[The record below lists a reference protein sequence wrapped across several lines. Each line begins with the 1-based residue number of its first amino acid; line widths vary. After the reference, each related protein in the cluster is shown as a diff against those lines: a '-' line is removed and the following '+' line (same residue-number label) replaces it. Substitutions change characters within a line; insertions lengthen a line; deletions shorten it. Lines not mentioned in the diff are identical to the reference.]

1 MKKLKVTAC
10 ILASALLCAGCGGS
24 ATTAVDGDAI
34 IIKKD
39 GKVASQMVDVLDQD
53 YYNSDELKEKVEEEV
68 QAFNAVNGE
77 GSVELTEYV
86 YEKSDSSVKI
96 VMTFGSM
103 QDYVSYNS
111 ENDYEFKEDDY
122 YSGSVDIT
130 KVAVDSLKVV
140 KKGEFVDGYYV
151 KADNHTLV
159 LVSGENTVVVPGSII
174 AVSENV
180 EVIDKSQVKITSSD
194 EPACIIYE

>member
-1 MKKLKVTAC
+1 
-10 ILASALLCAGCGGS
+10 
-24 ATTAVDGDAI
+24 
-34 IIKKD
+34 
-39 GKVASQMVDVLDQD
+39 MVDVLDQD

-140 KKGEFVDGYYV
+140 KKGEFVEGSYV